1 MSLFDSQEF
10 SYFPQYLQFAFA
22 NYYNYCKLFR
32 TRIYTRK
39 VT

>member
-22 NYYNYCKLFR
+22 NYYYYKLFR